1 MDAAAA
7 SKPSGESLN
16 KRGSPLPLKKHRRT
30 NMTKFQG
37 IKINKPKKL
46 CLKGGKKK
54 KANLIKIKL

>member
-1 MDAAAA
+1 
-7 SKPSGESLN
+7 
-16 KRGSPLPLKKHRRT
+16 
-30 NMTKFQG
+30 MTKFQG